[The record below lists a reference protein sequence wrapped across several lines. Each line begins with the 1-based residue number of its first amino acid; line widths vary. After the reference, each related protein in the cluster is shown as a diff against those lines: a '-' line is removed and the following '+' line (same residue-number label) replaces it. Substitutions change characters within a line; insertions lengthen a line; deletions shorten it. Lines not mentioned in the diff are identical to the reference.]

1 MKNGLAGL
9 VWLPSGPSS
18 LASNK
23 DEFIAWLSDKY
34 SSLSEAQVGK
44 LVEYGALLKDASDR
58 IGIVSRGDRERLF
71 TRHVMESI
79 APELVGAIGESTRVL
94 DVGSGGGLPGI
105 PLAIVR
111 PDIQVTLLE
120 SRNSKVGFLERAT
133 LALGLGNAFVRA
145 GRMEEVS
152 GSMTDRW
159 DCAIARAVAWNVAM
173 VRSLRE
179 CIADGGFLIRYGA
192 PRGPVPDGVKIV
204 PLEVSNE
211 RALHFWPSETWDSLT
226 NAK

>member
-1 MKNGLAGL
+1 MT
-9 VWLPSGPSS
+9 
-18 LASNK
+18 SNK
-23 DEFIAWLSDKY
+23 DEFIAWLGVKY
-34 SSLSEAQVGK
+34 SSLSEAQIGK
-44 LVEYGALLKDASDR
+44 LVEYGVLLKGATDR
-58 IGIVSRGDRERLF
+58 MGIVSRGDRERLF
-71 TRHVMESI
+71 TRHIMESL
-79 APELVGAIGESTRVL
+79 APELVGAIGESAHVL

-120 SRNSKVGFLERAT
+120 SRSSKAAFLERVT

-145 GRMEEVS
+145 GRMEELS
-152 GSMTDRW
+152 GLVTDRW
-159 DCAIARAVAWNVAM
+159 DCAIARAVAWNGAM

-192 PRGPVPDGVKIV
+192 PQGQVPEGVKIV
-204 PLEVSNE
+204 PLELSNE